1 MKTAHTALIDHLML
15 QRGCCWAP
23 GGRYCEIGRELWLQ
37 DKAENVATDGR
48 FAMAMI
54 RENHPAHA
62 DEIKSRASVLLG
74 DSK

>member
-1 MKTAHTALIDHLML
+1 MKTAHSALIDHLML

-54 RENHPAHA
+54 RENFPAFA
-62 DEIKSRASVLLG
+62 DNIKSRALVLLG